1 MPPMWP
7 VSLAL
12 AADWPRPA
20 EAWGSRPG
28 ACSGAERSLRS
39 ACWPTAEPACVWRRC
54 RPWGEEGGRGA
65 LALPRLRVAGG
76 LPLALRR
83 HLGHRRARARGW
95 RAPVYVNTPAEA
107 GQLALRR
114 SLSAPGHASGGCPKL
129 RPVGQSTARQLVGT
143 GAYAVTNRH
152 LTVVDVGLDADV
164 LDARVGG
171 EGAAGAVGAAG
182 AAGAVDGAGGGAPPS
197 ISMRHAKVARGTA
210 DLCTAAAMDEGQL
223 ARALEALLTATTALH
238 CDIPL

>member
-1 MPPMWP
+1 MWP
-7 VSLAL
+7 ASLAL

-20 EAWGSRPG
+20 EAWGSRPAG

-39 ACWPTAEPACVWRRC
+39 ACWPAAEPACDWRRC

-95 RAPVYVNTPAEA
+95 RAPLYVNTPAEA
-107 GQLALRR
+107 GWLALRR
-114 SLSAPGHASGGCPKL
+114 LLSAPGHVSGGCLKL
-129 RPVGQSTARQLVGT
+129 RPVGQSTARHLIGT
-143 GAYAVTNRH
+143 GAYAVTSRH
-152 LTVVDVGLDADV
+152 LTVVDVGLNADV
-164 LDARVGG
+164 LDARVG
-171 EGAAGAVGAAG
+171 AVGAE
-182 AAGAVDGAGGGAPPS
+182 GAVDGAGGGAPPS

-223 ARALEALLTATTALH
+223 TRALEVGAALLTTTTGYYYCSAL
-238 CDIPL
+238 